1 MEQNYDLAIIGGGPA
16 GYTAAI
22 EAAKHGFK
30 TALIEKD
37 RLGGTCLQ
45 RGCIPTKTILHSVS
59 LYAGAKREREKGIF
73 DGEIHFHMERLQ
85 EHKRN
90 IILQLQE
97 GISTLMKK
105 NRVQVVAGTGM
116 LSDRHTVLVKGEK
129 EKKLSAEKVLI
140 AAGSRTVIP
149 KIPGHDLK
157 NVFTSSELLEKEE
170 ILPTL
175 TIIGGGVIGMEFA
188 AIYSGL
194 GCQVTVL
201 EFMDRI
207 LGNMDREISQNLKM
221 IMKKRGVEIHTGA
234 KVEEI
239 KEKPDGKLACVYRE
253 KEEKR
258 ESVSDGVLLAAGRR
272 PAAEGLFT
280 QEIFLETDRGRILTD
295 ENGQTS
301 ITGIYAAGDV
311 TGGSML
317 AHAASAQA
325 VNAVCHMAGMPPLMD
340 LSYIPGCVYTEP
352 EIASIGLN
360 QDEAKK
366 RGIEVLV
373 KKYPMSGNGKTV
385 LSGEERGFIKVIAER
400 ESHRIL
406 GAQMMC
412 ARATDM
418 ISQFSAAAV
427 NGWSLEDLGRIVY
440 PHPTFSEGI
449 GEAVRD

>member
-1 MEQNYDLAIIGGGPA
+1 M
-16 GYTAAI
+16 
-22 EAAKHGFK
+22 
-30 TALIEKD
+30 
-37 RLGGTCLQ
+37 
-45 RGCIPTKTILHSVS
+45 
-59 LYAGAKREREKGIF
+59 
-73 DGEIHFHMERLQ
+73 
-85 EHKRN
+85 
-90 IILQLQE
+90 
-97 GISTLMKK
+97 
-105 NRVQVVAGTGM
+105 
-116 LSDRHTVLVKGEK
+116 
-129 EKKLSAEKVLI
+129 
-140 AAGSRTVIP
+140 
-149 KIPGHDLK
+149 
-157 NVFTSSELLEKEE
+157 
-170 ILPTL
+170 
-175 TIIGGGVIGMEFA
+175 
-188 AIYSGL
+188 SGD
-194 GCQVTVL
+194 VL

-301 ITGIYAAGDV
+301 IPGIYAAGDV

-325 VNAVCHMAGMPPLMD
+325 VNAVRHMAGMPPLMD
-340 LSYIPGCVYTEP
+340 LSYIPSCVYTEP
-352 EIASIGLN
+352 EIACIGLN

-385 LSGEERGFIKVIAER
+385 LSGEERALSK
-400 ESHRIL
+400 
-406 GAQMMC
+406 
-412 ARATDM
+412 
-418 ISQFSAAAV
+418 
-427 NGWSLEDLGRIVY
+427 
-440 PHPTFSEGI
+440 
-449 GEAVRD
+449 